1 MGFLKID
8 PTLFALSSIK
18 HKIFFDAVESDT
30 VKFLGSL
37 FVFLSHADKKKWMFG
52 FELCP
57 MN

>member
-1 MGFLKID
+1 MGFLKND

-18 HKIFFDAVESDT
+18 NKKFIDIAESDT

-37 FVFLSHADKKKWMFG
+37 FVFLSHADKKKWIFG
-52 FELCP
+52 FELCQ